1 MRRSPGQK
9 SASGR
14 FVVDC
19 KISRASRGG
28 FGGTVDYLNEW
39 NGPSI
44 AQAAWSRS
52 NAGLAFYVLRLCAT
66 MVIVVTLLPF
76 SQSARASQD
85 ACKRK
90 KLFVAQGIVAWSSPS
105 NSEAFFYESGMAID
119 ADGAFRAYHPNNRSG
134 LDALPHAGRPG
145 NWWALVTDNGKP
157 TGNPIVQGRS
167 DPAPGYYVSTTAL
180 YDRRNPNLQDPH
192 RYVDAASI
200 PYIVLHPRALKYA
213 RLGDF
218 ATVVNLRNGKVSAA
232 LVADQSASNLPVGE
246 GSIAVAKALGINS
259 SPRYGGQEGGVA
271 YLVYSGSGNRSPRS
285 LEEIA
290 SRSQKLFE
298 TWGGLDKL
306 KACLSK
312 TSGTK

>member
-1 MRRSPGQK
+1 LSPYLTPLGQNDRGYDTIELTLERILGRRLSIANHSEPQKRMRHPNGLIECQIALCVLTLFFMAVIIVTTRPFSR
-9 SASGR
+9 SAS
-14 FVVDC
+14 
-19 KISRASRGG
+19 ASR
-28 FGGTVDYLNEW
+28 N
-39 NGPSI
+39 
-44 AQAAWSRS
+44 
-52 NAGLAFYVLRLCAT
+52 
-66 MVIVVTLLPF
+66 
-76 SQSARASQD
+76 
-85 ACKRK
+85 ACKRE
-90 KLFVAQGIVAWSSPS
+90 KLFTAGGIVAWSSPS
-105 NSEAFFYESGMAID
+105 NPETFFYESGMAID
-119 ADGAFRAYHPNNRSG
+119 ADGAFRAYHPNDRSG
-134 LDALPHAGRPG
+134 LDALAHAGHPG

-157 TGNPIVQGRS
+157 TGNPTVQGRS

-180 YDRRNPNLQDPH
+180 YNRRNPNLGDPH
-192 RYVDAASI
+192 RYVDAATI

-246 GSIAVAKALGINS
+246 GSIALAKALGVNS
-259 SPRYGGQEGGVA
+259 SPRHGGQEGGVA

-306 KACLSK
+306 KACLSG
-312 TSGTK
+312 TSATK